1 MGDCVGV
8 VAVVVVGVVTV
19 VKVVVISSNDKIGA
33 GRCIAL
39 LLVLSN
45 PKISELELCCC
56 CLLSPQQLLAVDCAA
71 AGAVMADNL
80 TSVPPP
86 VSECL

>member
-8 VAVVVVGVVTV
+8 VTVVGV
-19 VKVVVISSNDKIGA
+19 KVGVMSSNDKIGA

-39 LLVLSN
+39 PPVLSN
-45 PKISELELCCC
+45 PKISELGLCCC
-56 CLLSPQQLLAVDCAA
+56 CLLSSQQLLAVACAA